1 MGREVTDKRVI
12 EMIGCRLHCIVEQ
25 MKAGLFNSNEKKTRG
40 VKVLEIFTLLK
51 YNYKKKFIFSRPF
64 TLQLINNFDL

>member
-25 MKAGLFNSNEKKTRG
+25 MKAGLFNSNEKKNKRG
-40 VKVLEIFTLLK
+40 QGIRNLHFAEV
-51 YNYKKKFIFSRPF
+51 
-64 TLQLINNFDL
+64 QL